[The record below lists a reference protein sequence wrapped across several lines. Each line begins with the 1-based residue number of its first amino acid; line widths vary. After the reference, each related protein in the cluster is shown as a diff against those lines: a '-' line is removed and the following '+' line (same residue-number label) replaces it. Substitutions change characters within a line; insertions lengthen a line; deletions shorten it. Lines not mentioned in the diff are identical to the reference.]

1 MKTFNST
8 EKSYSRQRA
17 MAYIV
22 YMMAGSYFHSA
33 KTADRFKN
41 LYLHYAEM
49 PQKKQYECESRVI
62 HSIENLEPS
71 FLEKISTLR
80 CEPVCKTCGDKLLI
94 EFRTGGF
101 ESLICTIRKN
111 GSFQLS
117 PL

>member
-62 HSIENLEPS
+62 HSIENLEPG

-80 CEPVCKTCGDKLLI
+80 CEPVCRACGDELLI

-101 ESLICTIRKN
+101 ESLSCTIRKN